1 MAEIV
6 NSTMMAAMALT
17 QACAEK
23 RVINDGRKS
32 MTQEIEHVRVNNPDI
47 IAGDGEFIDNEM
59 DWGKATQGGILFTPG
74 RTVYFGNGEFDE
86 TVFPNM
92 WTQRKDSSMLRY
104 GGDDTEKLGKFNA
117 GSTESV
123 YLNGEKGTTYHNFDG
138 IVHKTILDLDR
149 VRRYNNISPNSSRA
163 SEDEV
168 EDFIEYMRHIVPDYT
183 LDSYK
188 NKGTVTVVEGLRRQN
203 DPKRITE
210 TIRFLHGL
218 VHETRTHKCTW
229 TVFNKLD
236 EDWSNAP
243 PPTIIM
249 PTNMGFG
256 APFTERLVPVYRD
269 PNDPEGRKFE
279 KGEVDHILYSI
290 KVRIYFLNDEHM
302 KAEREVFG
310 NRTGEERTGYHIY
323 RGCRKLTG
331 INPKRFCIP
340 TGESRAKGMRIELFL
355 PVCDESDKDLNVGT
369 FKKVTQDSWSYFNKD
384 FKQFLTDLFINS
396 NSERERLQ
404 KDQRNAYVANYMNKA
419 EQLNEEMSLEELR
432 IEYLKEDDELKKQ
445 LQLKDVIKKK
455 NTKAYNAHY
464 QYIEKILQLLRKK
477 IQEAKEEQDEESDD
491 PDIEGAH
498 QEEYAMLQATEEEGE
513 EPVAEEPEPVA
524 EEPVAEEPEPVAE
537 EPEPV
542 AEEPEPVAEEPEPV
556 AEEPEPVAEESVA
569 EESVAEESEQTEAV
583 LSDSVIKRIVYGDC
597 NKDSTKIQYLINEL
611 QKFI

>member
-1 MAEIV
+1 
-6 NSTMMAAMALT
+6 
-17 QACAEK
+17 
-23 RVINDGRKS
+23 
-32 MTQEIEHVRVNNPDI
+32 
-47 IAGDGEFIDNEM
+47 
-59 DWGKATQGGILFTPG
+59 
-74 RTVYFGNGEFDE
+74 
-86 TVFPNM
+86 
-92 WTQRKDSSMLRY
+92 MLRY

-149 VRRYNNISPNSSRA
+149 VRRYNNITPNSSRA

-183 LDSYK
+183 LESYK

-203 DPKRITE
+203 DQKRITE

-243 PPTIIM
+243 PPTIIT

-256 APFTERLVPVYRD
+256 APFTERLVPVFRD

-279 KGEVDHILYSI
+279 KGEVDDILYSI

-404 KDQRNAYVANYMNKA
+404 KDQRNAYVANYKRKS
-419 EQLNEEMSLEELR
+419 EELNEDMSLEYLR

-464 QYIEKILQLLRKK
+464 EYIEKILQLLRKK
-477 IQEAKEEQDEESDD
+477 IEAKEEQDEESDD
-491 PDIEGAH
+491 PGIEGAH

-524 EEPVAEEPEPVAE
+524 EEPVPVAEEPVLVAEQPVAEQPVAEQPVAEQSEPVVEEPVAE

-542 AEEPEPVAEEPEPV
+542 AEEPE
-556 AEEPEPVAEESVA
+556 
-569 EESVAEESEQTEAV
+569 AV
-583 LSDSVIKRIVYGDC
+583 LSDSVIKRIVYDDC
-597 NKDSTKIQYLINEL
+597 KKDSTKIQYLINEL
-611 QKFI
+611 QKFL

>member
-1 MAEIV
+1 MAEVV

-17 QACAEK
+17 QARAEK

-47 IAGDGEFIDNEM
+47 IAGDGEFFDNEM
-59 DWGKATQGGILFTPG
+59 DWGKATLGGILFTPG

-86 TVFPNM
+86 AVFPNM
-92 WTQRKDSSMLRY
+92 WTQRKDSSMERY

-183 LDSYK
+183 LDGYK
-188 NKGTVTVVEGLRRQN
+188 NKGTVTVVEGLRRRN
-203 DPKRITE
+203 DEKRIRDTE
-210 TIRFLHGL
+210 RFLHGL

-236 EDWSNAP
+236 EDWANAP
-243 PPTIIM
+243 PPTIIT

-256 APFTERLVPVYRD
+256 APFTERLVRVFRD

-279 KGEVDHILYSI
+279 KGEADDILYSI

-404 KDQRNAYVANYMNKA
+404 KDQRNAYVANYMNKT
-419 EQLNEEMSLEELR
+419 EQLNEDMSFDYLR

-464 QYIEKILQLLRKK
+464 EYIEKIQQLLRKK
-477 IQEAKEEQDEESDD
+477 LEETKEEQDEETDQ
-491 PDIEGAH
+491 PGIEGEDK
-498 QEEYAMLQATEEEGE
+498 EEYAMLQATEEEGE
-513 EPVAEEPEPVA
+513 QLVEKPLVEQPEPLAEEPEPVV
-524 EEPVAEEPEPVAE
+524 EQPESVAEEPEPVAE
-537 EPEPV
+537 EPEPEEP
-542 AEEPEPVAEEPEPV
+542 APEEPEQPV
-556 AEEPEPVAEESVA
+556 
-569 EESVAEESEQTEAV
+569 AV
-583 LSDSVIKRIVYGDC
+583 LSDSVIKRIVYDDC
-597 NKDSTKIQYLINEL
+597 KKDSTKIQYVINEL
-611 QKFI
+611 QKFL